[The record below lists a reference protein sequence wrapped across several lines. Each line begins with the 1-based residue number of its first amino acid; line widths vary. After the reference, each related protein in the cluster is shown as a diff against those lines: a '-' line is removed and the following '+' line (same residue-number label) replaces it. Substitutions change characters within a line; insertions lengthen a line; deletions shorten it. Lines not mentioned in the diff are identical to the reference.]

1 VSIVAVV
8 QSQLLQTLFKA
19 LNLSQ
24 LQDGQELNARV
35 LNTTSDGKATLD
47 INGSQITAN
56 FQNTGGLAS
65 TLIPGTR
72 VTLKYD
78 NSGKEPKLTLLD
90 RPSQAPISATGDRS
104 QFNTNGDENSEFA
117 KLSAALDS
125 HIATR
130 TSTPVQLIKFVEPAI
145 AARAE
150 AILTA
155 PTPRIV
161 LLQNLI
167 GAITNQGALG
177 NILADIQALLAPP
190 TPEAEASAAKA
201 GLIPLQQRP
210 LPSSLFNAIGALVG
224 QQLNGEAPVLAAD
237 IRQALKQSGLFFE
250 AKLAQGQ
257 IPVPNS
263 DMKAALLELKDITQK
278 MQFLALLEETTD
290 APLPKKTNSN
300 QLQHSINEQTPPPPR
315 RDAMPESQRTH
326 ESKLNAHLTTL
337 EAVKIIEQHTDQALD
352 RIKLMQF
359 ASLPPSP
366 INPSAID
373 PNTVKNQ
380 VWAFELPVRLP
391 NETTVAG
398 FKIEQDHNA
407 SNEYKT
413 KIWRVN
419 FAIDTK
425 ELGGVHGKIAIQGKN
440 LSITLFAERVETSEA
455 FRSHI
460 SDLREALTDSDFEI
474 ADLSVLTG
482 KPSQPKAKP
491 GYFVDSAA

>member
-19 LNLSQ
+19 LDLSQ

-35 LNTTSDGKATLD
+35 LSTTSDGKATLD

-56 FQNTGGLAS
+56 FQNTGALAS

-78 NSGKEPKLTLLD
+78 NSGKEPKLTLVD
-90 RPSQAPISATGDRS
+90 RPQEKPITALGDRS
-104 QFNTNGDENSEFA
+104 SFSSASDENSDFA

-130 TSTPVQLIKFVEPAI
+130 ANTPVQLIKFVEPAV
-145 AARAE
+145 ATRAE

-167 GAITNQGALG
+167 SAITNQGALG
-177 NILADIQALLAPP
+177 NILGDIQALLTPP
-190 TPEAEASAAKA
+190 TPEGIAEAENA

-210 LPSSLFNAIGALVG
+210 LPSSFFNAIGALVG
-224 QQLNGEAPVLAAD
+224 QQLNGEAPVLAED

-278 MQFLALLEETTD
+278 MQFLALLEDTAD
-290 APLPKKTNSN
+290 MPAPKKSNSTA
-300 QLQHSINEQTPPPPR
+300 LHESPPPPR
-315 RDAMPESQRTH
+315 RDSMPESQRTH
-326 ESKLNAHLTTL
+326 ESKLNAHLTTAD
-337 EAVKIIEQHTDQALD
+337 AVKIIEQHVDQALE

-366 INPSAID
+366 INPSSID
-373 PNTVKNQ
+373 PTTLKNQ

-398 FKIEQDHNA
+398 FKIEQDHNG
-407 SNEYKT
+407 SGEYNA

-419 FAIDTK
+419 FAIDTQ
-425 ELGGVHGKIAIQGKN
+425 ELGGVHGRIAIQGKN
-440 LSITLFAERVETSEA
+440 LSITLFAERNETTEA

-460 SDLREALTDSDFEI
+460 SDLREALTDSNFEI
-474 ADLSVLTG
+474 TDLSVLTG
-482 KPSQPKAKP
+482 KPSQPRAKP

>member
-1 VSIVAVV
+1 MSIVAVV

-19 LNLSQ
+19 LDLTQ
-24 LQDGQELNARV
+24 LQDGQELSARV
-35 LNTTSDGKATLD
+35 LSTTSDGKATLD

-56 FQNTGGLAS
+56 FQNTGALAS

-78 NSGKEPKLTLLD
+78 NSGKEPKLTLVD
-90 RPSQAPISATGDRS
+90 RPQEKPISATSDRS
-104 QFNTNGDENSEFA
+104 QFNSSTDENSDFA
-117 KLSAALDS
+117 KLTAALDS

-130 TSTPVQLIKFVEPAI
+130 ANTPVQLIKFVELAV
-145 AARAE
+145 ANRAE

-167 GAITNQGALG
+167 SAITNQGALG
-177 NILADIQALLAPP
+177 NILGDIQALLTPP
-190 TPEAEASAAKA
+190 SPEAAAQANEA
-201 GLIPLQQRP
+201 GLVPLQQRP
-210 LPSSLFNAIGALVG
+210 LPSSFFNAIGALVG
-224 QQLNGEAPVLAAD
+224 QQLNGEAPVLAED

-278 MQFLALLEETTD
+278 MQFLALLEDTAD
-290 APLPKKTNSN
+290 MPASKKPHSN
-300 QLQHSINEQTPPPPR
+300 QLHEAPPPPR
-315 RDAMPESQRTH
+315 RDSMPQSQRTH
-326 ESKLNAHLTTL
+326 ESKLNAHLTTSD
-337 EAVKIIEQHTDQALD
+337 AVKIIEEHVDQALE

-359 ASLPPSP
+359 ASMPPSP
-366 INPSAID
+366 INPSSVD
-373 PNTVKNQ
+373 PSNIKNQ

-398 FKIEQDHNA
+398 FKIEQDHGG
-407 SNEYKT
+407 SGEYKA

-419 FAIDTK
+419 FAIDTQ

-440 LSITLFAERVETSEA
+440 LSVTLFAERVETSEA

-460 SDLREALTDSDFEI
+460 SDLREALTDNNFEI
-474 ADLSVLTG
+474 TDLSVLTG
-482 KPSQPKAKP
+482 KPTQPRAKP

>member
-19 LNLSQ
+19 LDLSQ

-35 LNTTSDGKATLD
+35 LSTTSDGKATLD

-56 FQNTGGLAS
+56 FQNTGALAS

-78 NSGKEPKLTLLD
+78 NSGKEPKLTLVD
-90 RPSQAPISATGDRS
+90 SPQEKPISATSDRS
-104 QFNTNGDENSEFA
+104 QFNASTDENSDFA
-117 KLSAALDS
+117 KLTAALDS

-130 TSTPVQLIKFVEPAI
+130 ANTPVQLIKFVELAV
-145 AARAE
+145 ANRAE

-167 GAITNQGALG
+167 SAITNQGALG
-177 NILADIQALLAPP
+177 NILGDIQALLTPP
-190 TPEAEASAAKA
+190 SPEATAQANEA
-201 GLIPLQQRP
+201 GLVPLQQRP
-210 LPSSLFNAIGALVG
+210 LPSSFFNAIGALVG
-224 QQLNGEAPVLAAD
+224 QQLNGEAPVLAED

-278 MQFLALLEETTD
+278 MQFLALLEETAD
-290 APLPKKTNSN
+290 MPAPKKPHSN
-300 QLQHSINEQTPPPPR
+300 QLQDSINEQAPPPPR
-315 RDAMPESQRTH
+315 RDSMPQSQRTH
-326 ESKLNAHLTTL
+326 ESKLNAHLTTAD
-337 EAVKIIEQHTDQALD
+337 AVKIIEEHVDQALE

-359 ASLPPSP
+359 ASMPPSP
-366 INPSAID
+366 INPSSVD
-373 PNTVKNQ
+373 PTNIKNQ

-398 FKIEQDHNA
+398 FKIEQDH
-407 SNEYKT
+407 SGSGEYKA

-419 FAIDTK
+419 FAIDTQ

-440 LSITLFAERVETSEA
+440 LSITLFAERADTSEA

-460 SDLREALTDSDFEI
+460 SDLREALTDSNFEI
-474 ADLSVLTG
+474 TDLSVLTG
-482 KPSQPKAKP
+482 KPTQPRAKP

>member
-1 VSIVAVV
+1 MSIVAVV

-19 LNLSQ
+19 LDLSQ
-24 LQDGQELNARV
+24 LQDGQELSARV

-65 TLIPGTR
+65 SLIPGTR

-78 NSGKEPKLTLLD
+78 NSGKEPKLTLVD
-90 RPSQAPISATGDRS
+90 RPSQQPINATGDRS
-104 QFNTNGDENSEFA
+104 QFNANGDENSEFA

-130 TSTPVQLIKFVEPAI
+130 SSTPVQLIKFVEPAI

-161 LLQNLI
+161 LLQSLI

-190 TPEAEASAAKA
+190 TPEASAQATEA

-210 LPSSLFNAIGALVG
+210 LPSSFFNAIGALFG
-224 QQLNGEAPVLAAD
+224 QQLNGDAPVLAED

-278 MQFLALLEETTD
+278 MQFLAMLEET
-290 APLPKKTNSN
+290 AEMPEQVEQKRNSN
-300 QLQHSINEQTPPPPR
+300 QLHEAPPPPR
-315 RDAMPESQRTH
+315 RDAMPESQRTQH
-326 ESKLNAHLTTL
+326 SQISSNSTTA
-337 EAVKIIEQHTDQALD
+337 EAVKIIEQHVDQALD

-366 INPSAID
+366 INPSSID

-380 VWAFELPVRLP
+380 VWAFELPVRLQ

-398 FKIEQDHNA
+398 FKIEQDHSA
-407 SNEYKT
+407 SNEYKA

-419 FAIDTK
+419 FAIDTN
-425 ELGGVHGKIAIQGKN
+425 ELGGVHGKIAIQGRN
-440 LSITLFAERVETSEA
+440 LSITLFAERAETSEA
-455 FRSHI
+455 FKSHI
-460 SDLREALTDSDFEI
+460 SDLREALTDSNFEI
-474 ADLSVLTG
+474 TDLSVLIG
-482 KPSQPKAKP
+482 KPPQPKAKP